1 MLDGIVLVCV
11 GAGILLSGPRL
22 TGSVG
27 CFSRF
32 SPLAGCWAHLG
43 VVGVSYVEML
53 ILYEFWA
60 WDRLVLEKAV
70 PGVDGFDASISVSAV
85 PSGVGINFGVLVA
98 LLDAC

>member
-32 SPLAGCWAHLG
+32 SPLAGCRAHLG

-70 PGVDGFDASISVSAV
+70 PGCRRLRRVHFSVGCSEW
-85 PSGVGINFGVLVA
+85 
-98 LLDAC
+98 CRH